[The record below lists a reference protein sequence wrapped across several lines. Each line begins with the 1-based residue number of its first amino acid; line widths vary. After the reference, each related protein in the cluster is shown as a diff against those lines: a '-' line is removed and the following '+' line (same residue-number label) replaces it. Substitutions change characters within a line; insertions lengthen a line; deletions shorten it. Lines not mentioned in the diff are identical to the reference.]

1 MPDESTIE
9 AVAQTSQGWKTFD
22 VNWTR
27 VEGVLG
33 TGALIT
39 SFIWFLGMP
48 TGMAIGVG
56 FGLVLVLDVIRS
68 LIFDSSQSD
77 RSDLNRPEFTRH

>member
-1 MPDESTIE
+1 MSDENKVETISSTTHVRE
-9 AVAQTSQGWKTFD
+9 GLD

-27 VEGVLG
+27 LEGIVAI
-33 TGALIT
+33 GALLT

-56 FGLVLVLDVIRS
+56 FGIVLLLDFIRH
-68 LIFDSSQSD
+68 LIFGPS
-77 RSDLNRPEFTRH
+77 RPERSNLNTQKMTR